1 MINLKSNEEIAI
13 MADAGKRLRRVVKDL
28 KTFIKP
34 GITTNQINKKAE
46 QLIIAEGG
54 EPGFKKV
61 DDYEWAIC
69 IPVNEQIVHTPPSDR
84 KLLDGDLLT
93 VDIGLYLKG
102 YHTDFATS
110 FIVGPTSS
118 LNRLGTTL
126 GASEVEKFLNAG
138 RDTIDKAIK
147 QARVG
152 NHIGHISKTI
162 QDGVEGKGYSV
173 SDTLVGHGIG
183 HKLHEDPLIPGILQ
197 GKIEKTPIIKAG
209 MVIAIEVI
217 YMMGN
222 KNVELEKEDD
232 WSIKTSDDSLSACFE
247 QTVAVTEKGPVILT

>member
-1 MINLKSNEEIAI
+1 
-13 MADAGKRLRRVVKDL
+13 MADAGKRLRLVVKAL
-28 KTFIKP
+28 KTYIKP
-34 GITTNQINKKAE
+34 GITTNQIDQRAE
-46 QLIIAEGG
+46 ELIVAQGG

-61 DDYEWAIC
+61 DDYKWTIC

-110 FIVGPTSS
+110 FIVGKSDDKRV
-118 LNRLGTTL
+118 N
-126 GASEVEKFLNAG
+126 KFLKIGYEALN
-138 RDTIDKAIK
+138 KATK
-147 QARVG
+147 QAKIG
-152 NHIGHISKTI
+152 NRIGHISKTI
-162 QDGVEGKGYSV
+162 QDMVEGNNYSV

-197 GKIEKTPIIKAG
+197 EKIEKTPTIKVG

-217 YMMGN
+217 YMMGRG
-222 KNVELEKEDD
+222 KVELEKGDN
-232 WSIKTSDDSLSACFE
+232 WSIKTSDNSLSACFE
-247 QTVAVTEKGPVILT
+247 QTVAVTEEGPVILT